1 MTKLRLGQIDTSD
14 IGSSDFASK
23 TEVASN
29 VSVLTA
35 NTYNTLLDTRA
46 NDFATYTTLNASINS
61 VQANLTSVI
70 GAAPST
76 LDTLAEIAAALEN
89 DANIAVTLVT
99 AIGTVQSNL
108 TTLTGTTAA
117 NDYNSYTTLTA
128 NTYNTLLAAQANDF
142 NSFNTLTANTYNTLL
157 DTRANDYNSFT
168 TLTANTYNTLLD
180 TRANDYAT
188 YITLQANLNS
198 VSSNVDNVTANL
210 YNTYTSLANVYSEKF
225 EVDGST
231 NVFTL
236 SRSITSE
243 EALLVY
249 LDGVLQHSDSYVISG
264 TTLTIANTTPIPVT
278 TLGVRSL
285 SALATSAGGSSGGST
300 YLKTFALG

>member
-1 MTKLRLGQIDTSD
+1 MSIDKLSPKLLKIQGASD
-14 IGSSDFASK
+14 GDVLTYVAANSSVEFK
-23 TEVASN
+23 VASGGGD
-29 VSVLTA
+29 VA
-35 NTYNTLLDTRA
+35 NAWVN
-46 NDFATYTTLNASINS
+46 
-61 VQANLTSVI
+61 
-70 GAAPST
+70 
-76 LDTLAEIAAALEN
+76 
-89 DANIAVTLVT
+89 
-99 AIGTVQSNL
+99 
-108 TTLTGTTAA
+108 A
-117 NDYNSYTTLTA
+117 NDYSTLLTA
-128 NTYNTLLAAQANDF
+128 RANDF
-142 NSFNTLTANTYNTLL
+142 NSYNTLT
-157 DTRANDYNSFT
+157 
-168 TLTANTYNTLLD
+168 
-180 TRANDYAT
+180 ANDYAT

-225 EVDGST
+225 EVNGST

-285 SALATSAGGSSGGST
+285 SALATTVGSGSGGST